1 MMLKNFVVVG
11 WLEGI
16 SYLVLF
22 FNMLVIKNI
31 NPDLYQTLLYPIGMA
46 HGLLFIGYTVLAII
60 LKIDLNW
67 SFKKFLL
74 VFIASLIPFEIGR
87 ASCRV
92 RVCILV
98 VSG

>member
-67 SFKKFLL
+67 SFKKRSEEHTSELQSRGH
-74 VFIASLIPFEIGR
+74 VV
-87 ASCRV
+87 CRL
-92 RVCILV
+92 RLEKKK
-98 VSG
+98 SS